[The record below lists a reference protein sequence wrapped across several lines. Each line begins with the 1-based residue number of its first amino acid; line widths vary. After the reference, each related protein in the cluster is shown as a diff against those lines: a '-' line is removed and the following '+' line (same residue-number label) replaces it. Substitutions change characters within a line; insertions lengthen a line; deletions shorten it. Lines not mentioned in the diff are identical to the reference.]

1 MKALK
6 QKSSQILSAFLNKFK
21 DCVFPVFCLGCKKE
35 GEWLCDNCFAKLNL
49 SGIFDCPVCHKNTSQ
64 GECCQTCRAKS
75 FILSHIAITKYEEN
89 GLTGK
94 VIQTLKY
101 SWAEDVLSAIDKM
114 IEYFVNN
121 NQRLFL
127 DIDLIVPV
135 PLHKKRQAERGFN
148 QAELIANI
156 LAKKINKPIKNIL
169 ERSRH
174 TKQQAKLGR
183 EDRLKN
189 LTDAFVTAGPVH
201 GKIMLVDDVFTT
213 GSTIGECAKVLQNYG
228 VKEVVGF
235 SVARG

>member
-1 MKALK
+1 MKSLK
-6 QKSSQILSAFLNKFK
+6 QKSSQILSVFFNQFK
-21 DCVFPVFCLGCKKE
+21 DYIFPVFCLGCKKE
-35 GEWLCDNCFAKLNL
+35 GEWLCERCFAKLNL
-49 SGIFDCPVCHKNTSQ
+49 SGIFDCPVCHKKTNT
-64 GECCQTCRAKS
+64 GEPCQMCSDKS
-75 FILSHIAITKYEEN
+75 LLVSHIAITKYEEN
-89 GLTGK
+89 GLSGK

-114 IEYFVNN
+114 IECFVNN
-121 NQRLFL
+121 NSSLFL

-156 LAKKINKPIKNIL
+156 LGKIINKPVKNIL
-169 ERSRH
+169 ERNRH

-189 LTDAFVTAGPVH
+189 LTNAFVITDTVY

-213 GSTIGECAKVLQNYG
+213 GSTIQECAKVLQEQG
-228 VKEVVGF
+228 VDMVVGF